1 MIILNIKKNIE
12 KKIFIKKTKIILYKN
27 LIFDIFFFIK
37 MLKIIFC

>member
-27 LIFDIFFFIK
+27 LIFNIFFFV
-37 MLKIIFC
+37 KIIFC